1 MSEIAYRYKGQ
12 ENEISRITSG
22 RPTSPQAIRL
32 AGSHSKNPSRS
43 STDMDHMDNM
53 DILLN
58 LRCID
63 CRKSFTVDEENVED
77 DQVFCPHC
85 QNEVPVPDMDE
96 E

>member
-1 MSEIAYRYKGQ
+1 MLILSEIAYKYKGH

-22 RPTSPQAIRL
+22 RPTSPQAMRL
-32 AGSHSKNPSRS
+32 ADSHSENPSRS
-43 STDMDHMDNM
+43 FIHM

>member
-1 MSEIAYRYKGQ
+1 MILKGIYYKYKSH

-22 RPTSPQAIRL
+22 RPTGPQAMRL
-32 AGSHSKNPSRS
+32 ADSHSENPSRS
-43 STDMDHMDNM
+43 FIHM

-58 LRCID
+58 PRCID

-85 QNEVPVPDMDE
+85 QNEVHVPDIDE